1 MRIKND
7 PGTYNMKVIFEQ
19 DKINFSG
26 GGDENLIVVGL
37 RREIRR

>member
-1 MRIKND
+1 MRIEND
-7 PGTYNMKVIFEQ
+7 PGTYNVKVIFEQ

-26 GGDENLIVVGL
+26 SGDENLIVVGL